1 MYSVLRRVPFAAA
14 IAAVL
19 SLSPAAS
26 AISPEAAEVQLQ
38 LARLLFT
45 DGRYLEAFAAELH
58 RGAALVTATHDIGE
72 AIEYDQVLLL
82 SRRVV
87 ALGPGRE
94 VLTPDRLMETFGIV
108 IRDPHAEHAG
118 RFTVAERTHGGPQ
131 ILDLGLLS
139 EGDGPAP
146 GAAADR

>member
-1 MYSVLRRVPFAAA
+1 M
-14 IAAVL
+14 
-19 SLSPAAS
+19 PAAGS
-26 AISPEAAEVQLQ
+26 ATWTPSP
-38 LARLLFT
+38 
-45 DGRYLEAFAAELH
+45 AELH

-82 SRRVV
+82 ARRVV

-118 RFTVAERTHGGPQ
+118 RFTVAERTHGAPQ
-131 ILDLGLLS
+131 IVDLNVGPDS
-139 EGDGPAP
+139 GEPPSAAPPAP
-146 GAAADR
+146 TGLAGVTQTHLVASTRRARLL